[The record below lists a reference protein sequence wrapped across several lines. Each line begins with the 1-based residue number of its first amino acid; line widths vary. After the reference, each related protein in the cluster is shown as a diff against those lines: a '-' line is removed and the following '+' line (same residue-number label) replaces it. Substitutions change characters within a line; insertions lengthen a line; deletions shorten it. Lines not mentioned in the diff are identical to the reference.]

1 MVTTSNQLFQ
11 HFIKSNNI
19 WKMMT
24 SSLSQIAVMKVV
36 EIKSYD
42 IKTLEKILS

>member
-1 MVTTSNQLFQ
+1 
-11 HFIKSNNI
+11 
-19 WKMMT
+19 MMT